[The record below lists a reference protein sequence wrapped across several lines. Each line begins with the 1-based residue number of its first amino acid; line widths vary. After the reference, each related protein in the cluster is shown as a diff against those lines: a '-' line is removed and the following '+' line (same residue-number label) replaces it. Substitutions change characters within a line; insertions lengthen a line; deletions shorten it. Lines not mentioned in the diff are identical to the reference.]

1 MIDYEYYSEVYY
13 GEKLEDGK
21 TFKRLARKAEQLVDR
36 RTYGEYRRV
45 IDVDVQDMIKLT
57 ICELIDN
64 FYEIDELGG
73 VSSER
78 TGDYQVSF
86 SEKGVER
93 LLVSQNKIIRDNLSN
108 TGLLPTNSIFKS
120 VGRW

>member
-36 RTYGEYRRV
+36 RTYGKYRRV

-64 FYEIDELGG
+64 FYELDKFNNL
-73 VSSER
+73 SSKSL
-78 TGDYQVSF
+78 GDYSVSYDTSREDILM
-86 SEKGVER
+86 SEQ
-93 LLVSQNKIIRDNLSN
+93 SKIIRENLSG
-108 TGLLPTNSIFKS
+108 TGLLPTNSIFNS
-120 VGRW
+120 AIR